1 MYFSARNQLT
11 GRLTRI
17 NHGVSNDEIV
27 LTLAGGDHILA
38 LITSD
43 RSLIMGIKAGDEAI
57 AVINASAI
65 ILGNERGKRYKLS
78 ARNQLPGEIKQINI
92 GPAFAE
98 VLLGL
103 KGGDSL
109 VAIVPKE
116 AINELELAVGHKVMA
131 IFKASNVILGIAS
144 S

>member
-17 NHGVSNDEIV
+17 NRGVTNDEIV
-27 LTLAGGDHILA
+27 LTLAGGDQILT
-38 LITSD
+38 LITSEY
-43 RSLIMGIKAGDEAI
+43 SLILGIKAGDEAI
-57 AVINASAI
+57 AVINASSI
-65 ILGNERGKRYKLS
+65 ILANERAKRYKLS
-78 ARNQLPGEIKQINI
+78 ARNQLPGEIRQITT
-92 GPAFAE
+92 GLAFSE

-116 AINELELAVGHKVMA
+116 SINEMELAVGHKVMA
-131 IFKASNVILGIAS
+131 IFKASNVILGVATS
-144 S
+144 

>member
-17 NHGVSNDEIV
+17 NHGVSNTEIE
-27 LTLAGGDHILA
+27 LTLAGGDRILT

-43 RSLIMGIKAGDEAI
+43 RSLIMGIKPGDEAI

-65 ILGNERGKRYKLS
+65 ILGNERGRRYKLS
-78 ARNQLPGEIKQINI
+78 ARNQLSAEIKQINV

-103 KGGDSL
+103 KGGDTL
-109 VAIVPKE
+109 VAIVPKD
-116 AINELELAVGHKVMA
+116 AIGELELAVAQKVTA
-131 IFKASNVILGIAS
+131 IFKASNVMLGVAS